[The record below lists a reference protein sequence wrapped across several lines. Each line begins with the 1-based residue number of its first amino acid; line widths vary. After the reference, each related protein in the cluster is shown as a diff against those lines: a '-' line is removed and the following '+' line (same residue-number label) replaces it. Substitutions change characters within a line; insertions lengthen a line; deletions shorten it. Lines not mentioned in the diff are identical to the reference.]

1 MSHCEVATK
10 LSTFTTEYS
19 DDIRRQAALFNDP
32 EVLRTFSDA
41 VPDLLFILNPDHR
54 VVHANKSAC
63 KAVGAEDAGQFMG
76 ISLGKALGCSRALG
90 PVAECG
96 ASEHCRSCGAMN
108 TILESYQG
116 RKGQGDCSLAREIR
130 EGWLD
135 LRVTASPITIQG
147 EQFTL
152 FVATDIANERRREVL
167 ERIFF
172 HDVLN
177 TAGALQGYLEL
188 LVRAHGR
195 EQQEFAE
202 TAQHLIDKLLQ
213 EISAQRE
220 LSEAESGEIKP
231 NPTPMETRDF
241 LEKLVELYSGH
252 EMARSK
258 TVTLAEDLERVM
270 VNVDRTLLQRVVGN
284 MITNALEAS
293 KSGQSVVAGYKYDS
307 KGIEF
312 WVRNE
317 GCIPRELQLLIFQ
330 RSFSTKGAGRGLG
343 TYSMRLLGE
352 KYLGGIVSFATS
364 LDDGTVF
371 RIKLPHSVVI
381 VPPIIVEKAA

>member
-1 MSHCEVATK
+1 MSHREAATRV
-10 LSTFTTEYS
+10 TTLTAEYS
-19 DDIRRQAALFNDP
+19 DDVRRQAALFSDP
-32 EVLRTFSDA
+32 AVLRTFSDA
-41 VPDLLFILNPDHR
+41 VPDLLFILNSNHQ

-63 KAVGAEDAGQFMG
+63 KAIGAEDAYNFLG

-116 RKGQGDCSLAREIR
+116 RKGQGDCSVAREIR

-135 LRVTASPITIQG
+135 LRVTASPITIDG

-220 LSEAESGEIKP
+220 LIEAESGEIKP
-231 NPTPMETRDF
+231 NPVPLETRDF
-241 LEKLVELYSGH
+241 LEKLVELYTGH

-258 TVTLAEDLERVM
+258 TVTLAEDLGRLM
-270 VNVDRTLLQRVVGN
+270 LNVDRTLLQRVIGN

-293 KSGQSVVAGYKYDS
+293 KAGQSVVVGYTYDTT
-307 KGIEF
+307 GVEF

-317 GCIPRELQLLIFQ
+317 GCIPRELQLLIFK
-330 RSFSTKGAGRGLG
+330 RSFSTKGSGRGLG

-364 LDDGTVF
+364 FDDGTVF